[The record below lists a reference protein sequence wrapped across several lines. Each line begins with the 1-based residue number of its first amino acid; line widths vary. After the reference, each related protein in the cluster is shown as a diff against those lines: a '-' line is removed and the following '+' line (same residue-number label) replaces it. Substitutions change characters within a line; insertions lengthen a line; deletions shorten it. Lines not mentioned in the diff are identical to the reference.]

1 MNELDDT
8 LLFKRVVELGESID
22 SNTPT
27 RYKERCFFKSANVH
41 APPDNEGTGYRTAG
55 KGEED
60 DAGNVT
66 GSGNTD
72 DTLVGGGG
80 TNRPPFIVFIVTET
94 WMSIVLSLTADAV
107 RMGDDMNCGNNSQ
120 PTQNGTNK
128 TSQTYNKRVQQNTVV
143 DTPHACCPLT
153 SR

>member
-1 MNELDDT
+1 MVDDDHVLEADEFPLLTFPDEVSSAEGKMNELDDT

-94 WMSIVLSLTADAV
+94 
-107 RMGDDMNCGNNSQ
+107 
-120 PTQNGTNK
+120 
-128 TSQTYNKRVQQNTVV
+128 
-143 DTPHACCPLT
+143 
-153 SR
+153 

>member
-1 MNELDDT
+1 MKRNSSLIECQFKPLLVADDHVLEPDEFPLLTFPGGVSSAGGKMNELDDT
-8 LLFKRVVELGESID
+8 LPFKRVVELGESID

-27 RYKERCFFKSANVH
+27 RNKERCFFKSANVH

-60 DAGNVT
+60 ETGNVT

-94 WMSIVLSLTADAV
+94 
-107 RMGDDMNCGNNSQ
+107 
-120 PTQNGTNK
+120 
-128 TSQTYNKRVQQNTVV
+128 
-143 DTPHACCPLT
+143 
-153 SR
+153 